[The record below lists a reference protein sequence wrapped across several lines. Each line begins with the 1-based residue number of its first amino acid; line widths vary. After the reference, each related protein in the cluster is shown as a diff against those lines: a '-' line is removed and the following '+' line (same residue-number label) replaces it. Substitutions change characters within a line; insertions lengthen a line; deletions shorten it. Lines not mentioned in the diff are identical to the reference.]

1 MIKRNGTYD
10 TFDINKILS
19 GIEKSAK
26 RTAHNF
32 SKLDDNFKDTFVDE
46 LFDRFVIYDVKDGN
60 TIQSYFIE
68 NCVDDVLG
76 ELAPEIKKT
85 YDNYN
90 FNKSK
95 YADSF
100 MRAKAEVEET
110 FLRGDRTNANT
121 NSQFVSTKRCIGYN
135 IFNKEMYQM
144 DFLTPQEL
152 QECRDGYIY
161 IHDMVARK
169 DSHNCFSRDT
179 RFITSEGVKSFYDF
193 MPGDKITVLTHNGNW
208 KPAIVKSYGRQKLQ
222 KITFKRGKCFKD
234 VYATPNHRWILND
247 GSETTD
253 LKVGDRLISAP
264 NVAEYDWNKLTRE
277 NKKLWCLG
285 FAFADGSVRINNS
298 MPTVFVRLCGHKNE
312 YANRF
317 EEAGYHVTYPES
329 FMGDGCVMLLD
340 IRGKTLPLLKINY
353 ENCKY
358 FIDGYL
364 CADGN
369 LNKNT
374 KPDSKFRSVQCTGYN
389 NTFLYDLLN
398 VSGQYV
404 SSVKDLSG
412 QVTNYGQR
420 SAETY
425 TYRINSNH
433 RKPWKVHSIEEP
445 KSINAHAQV
454 WCLEVEDDHS
464 FILEGGIPTGN
475 CCLVRMSDIVD
486 GGFVMG
492 DMDYT
497 EPTRLDSAFNVIL
510 AVTKSAAA
518 QQYGGFTIPRFDTLI
533 AKYAEKEYTEC
544 IHEYFKFVPLSAQ
557 VKEIAEKAEDY
568 AIYKVRR
575 ALEQGFQAM
584 EYDLNTVGS
593 SRGDYPFVTITFGL
607 DTSRFGKMAVEALL
621 DVRKN
626 GEGIPGKK
634 KIVAFPK
641 LVFLYDEELHGEGGV
656 NHDLYLKAVEC
667 ESKAMYPDRLSLTG
681 EGYVASIYKKYK
693 LAISPMGCR
702 AFLSPWYER
711 GGMHPA
717 DDDDVPVFE
726 GRANIGAIS
735 LNLPMIYQKA
745 KDENRDFYEVLD
757 EYMEMIRDLHL
768 RTYEYLGKMKAGSNP
783 LMFCEGGLYGGH
795 LKPDEPI
802 APLLKSWTA
811 SFGVTAL
818 NELQVLYNGKTI
830 NEDGEFALEV
840 MKHINDLIEKYKK
853 IDNRLYACY
862 GTPAENLCGVQC
874 RQFRKKYG
882 IIKGVSDKE
891 YFTNSFH
898 CPVYADITPFEK
910 QDSEKRFWDYFNG
923 GKIQYVRYHT
933 DVNLDAF
940 DTVNQRGMKLGFY
953 QGHNLKKCYC
963 ADCGYEELEMEKC
976 PNCGSRNLSIVDR
989 VCGYLGYTAINGSS
1003 RMNDAKLAEI
1013 ADRISM

>member
-1 MIKRNGTYD
+1 MNLKPDYNRFNSCKVIKRNGTYD

-19 GIEKSAK
+19 GVEKSAK

-76 ELAPEIKKT
+76 EMAPEIKKT

-121 NSQFVSTKRCIGYN
+121 NSQLASTKRCIGYN

-169 DSHNCFSRDT
+169 D
-179 RFITSEGVKSFYDF
+179 
-193 MPGDKITVLTHNGNW
+193 
-208 KPAIVKSYGRQKLQ
+208 
-222 KITFKRGKCFKD
+222 TF
-234 VYATPNHRWILND
+234 
-247 GSETTD
+247 
-253 LKVGDRLISAP
+253 
-264 NVAEYDWNKLTRE
+264 
-277 NKKLWCLG
+277 
-285 FAFADGSVRINNS
+285 
-298 MPTVFVRLCGHKNE
+298 
-312 YANRF
+312 
-317 EEAGYHVTYPES
+317 
-329 FMGDGCVMLLD
+329 
-340 IRGKTLPLLKINY
+340 
-353 ENCKY
+353 
-358 FIDGYL
+358 
-364 CADGN
+364 
-369 LNKNT
+369 
-374 KPDSKFRSVQCTGYN
+374 
-389 NTFLYDLLN
+389 
-398 VSGQYV
+398 
-404 SSVKDLSG
+404 
-412 QVTNYGQR
+412 
-420 SAETY
+420 
-425 TYRINSNH
+425 
-433 RKPWKVHSIEEP
+433 
-445 KSINAHAQV
+445 
-454 WCLEVEDDHS
+454 
-464 FILEGGIPTGN
+464 N
-475 CCLVRMSDIVD
+475 CCIVRMHDVVD

-607 DTSRFGKMAVEALL
+607 DTSKFGRMAVEAMLE
-621 DVRKN
+621 VRKN

-667 ESKAMYPDRLSLTG
+667 ESKAMYPDMLSLTG

-693 LAISPMGCR
+693 LAISPMG
-702 AFLSPWYER
+702 
-711 GGMHPA
+711 
-717 DDDDVPVFE
+717 
-726 GRANIGAIS
+726 
-735 LNLPMIYQKA
+735 
-745 KDENRDFYEVLD
+745 
-757 EYMEMIRDLHL
+757 
-768 RTYEYLGKMKAGSNP
+768 
-783 LMFCEGGLYGGH
+783 
-795 LKPDEPI
+795 
-802 APLLKSWTA
+802 
-811 SFGVTAL
+811 
-818 NELQVLYNGKTI
+818 
-830 NEDGEFALEV
+830 
-840 MKHINDLIEKYKK
+840 
-853 IDNRLYACY
+853 
-862 GTPAENLCGVQC
+862 
-874 RQFRKKYG
+874 
-882 IIKGVSDKE
+882 
-891 YFTNSFH
+891 
-898 CPVYADITPFEK
+898 
-910 QDSEKRFWDYFNG
+910 
-923 GKIQYVRYHT
+923 
-933 DVNLDAF
+933 
-940 DTVNQRGMKLGFY
+940 
-953 QGHNLKKCYC
+953 
-963 ADCGYEELEMEKC
+963 
-976 PNCGSRNLSIVDR
+976 
-989 VCGYLGYTAINGSS
+989 
-1003 RMNDAKLAEI
+1003 
-1013 ADRISM
+1013 